1 MKPERTDMQNDFKT
15 SGGNLLVILNAN
27 HIVSDW
33 LMKHISVMDRKIGE
47 FAKANKTTV

>member
-1 MKPERTDMQNDFKT
+1 MQNDFKT